1 MSRSSIAH
9 SPSEAPSEDWS
20 LALRDLLQ
28 GFTAFP
34 WALMVAVCQ
43 RHGCDPARLTRS
55 EIEAMIP
62 AIALSVAS
70 FNEVDDG
77 FRVKRELLI
86 MLRARHSEPA
96 EPSA

>member
-1 MSRSSIAH
+1 MSRSSTAH
-9 SPSEAPSEDWS
+9 SPSDAPSEDWS

-34 WALMVAVCQ
+34 WGLMVAVCQ

-62 AIALSVAS
+62 AIALAVAN
-70 FNEVDDG
+70 FNDVDDG
-77 FRVKRELLI
+77 FRVKRELLL
-86 MLRARHSEPA
+86 MLRAPRVEPVD
-96 EPSA
+96 